1 MLKATLAVLLS
12 SLTLPLAGQ
21 DLAALSRYLDGERGK
36 LKIPGYVAGIYY
48 KGDVLWTRAT
58 GVADLAANRLVRRET
73 PFRIA
78 SISKS
83 LTAVGLLTMNE
94 MRMVNLTD
102 DVRKYCSTFPAKQ
115 WPVNLQQLLW
125 NLGGVRS
132 YRTDDPTDANNTTH
146 YSSVTQAIAKFGAD
160 PLVHPPG
167 TKFLYTTYGYNL
179 VGCAMEGVA
188 GMPYEKWMLDKV
200 LATVGMTNTVPDNG
214 LGLSARRAKGYRKTA
229 TGEIEDCTASDN
241 TAKIPGGGWVS
252 TVDDLLKFAEGIFRE
267 QLLRSESIELM
278 WTSAKL
284 RSGANTGYGMG
295 WSLAKAPEGDREIYH
310 TGGQQGASTII
321 YLRPEHD
328 FAFVWLT
335 NLEGVENRLPIS
347 RHMFKLATQ
356 KPEPGK

>member
-1 MLKATLAVLLS
+1 MLRATLAVLLP
-12 SLTLPLAGQ
+12 SLILPLSGQ
-21 DLAALSRYLDGERGK
+21 DLAALSRYLDSERGK

-48 KGDVLWTRAT
+48 KGDVIWTRAT
-58 GVADLAANRLVRRET
+58 GVADLAGNRLVRRDT

-83 LTAVGLLTMNE
+83 LTAVGMLSMAE
-94 MRMVNLTD
+94 MRMLNLTD
-102 DVRKYCSTFPAKQ
+102 DVRKYCPAFPAKQ
-115 WPVNLQQLLW
+115 HPVNLQQLLW

-132 YRTDDPTDANNTTH
+132 YRTEDPTDANNTIH
-146 YSSVTQAIAKFGAD
+146 YTSVTQAIQKFAAD
-160 PLVHPPG
+160 PLVHVPG

-179 VGCAMEGVA
+179 LGCAIEGAA

-200 LATVGMTNTVPDNG
+200 FATVGMCNTVPDNG
-214 LGLSARRAKGYRKTA
+214 KGLSARRAKGYRKTA
-229 TGEIEDCTASDN
+229 MGEIEDCAASDN

-267 QLLRSESIELM
+267 QLLRSESIDLM

-284 RSGANTGYGMG
+284 KSGAITGYGMG

-310 TGGQQGASTII
+310 TGGQQGASTIL
-321 YLRPEHD
+321 YMRPEHD

-347 RHMFKLATQ
+347 RRIFKLATQ
-356 KPEPGK
+356 KPELGK